1 MEMIKRRLIF
11 LTALVVLVL
20 TPALTARAD
29 SVTLTGG
36 GSASFQGYSAGPYS
50 ATLNGSPVL
59 MICMSFDRQVTVGQ
73 TWDVTVN
80 TLDSV
85 GASKSMY
92 FDQSTLAAQ
101 AASLLKYQRA
111 AWLYD
116 QLFANFSERGSIQ
129 GAIWNIFN
137 PTITPDSLG
146 SNNWLALAMAKDAAF
161 FANYDFSKFRILT
174 PKDQS
179 TAGPQENLLIVP
191 EPTSMFLL
199 GAGLVG
205 LGARLRRRRKV

>member
-1 MEMIKRRLIF
+1 MEMIKRRLLF

-146 SNNWLALAMAKDAAF
+146 SNNWLGEMGRPSDEAEQLARELAALEKDTVKREAGSVAVLFRAAV
-161 FANYDFSKFRILT
+161 LT
-174 PKDQS
+174 S
-179 TAGPQENLLIVP
+179 
-191 EPTSMFLL
+191 F
-199 GAGLVG
+199 
-205 LGARLRRRRKV
+205 